1 MARPPQVLLLTEDHQ
16 RRQVWEHTL
25 RKSVEF
31 CADDRPLD
39 GTLAPEVV
47 VTDHLPVNERLADCG
62 SLFVRGEIG
71 IIAVGVS
78 GPDDVSLPADYST
91 RELRLAC

>member
-1 MARPPQVLLLTEDHQ
+1 
-16 RRQVWEHTL
+16 
-25 RKSVEF
+25 
-31 CADDRPLD
+31 
-39 GTLAPEVV
+39 
-47 VTDHLPVNERLADCG
+47 VTDHLPVSERLADCG

-78 GPDDVSLPADYST
+78 GPADVSLPADYST